1 MIRIAWLLVRRHRIS
16 LLAWILGLLVLVSI
30 TAPSYEATYGDP
42 QSRAVLVDQ
51 MQSTQGS
58 TVLYGRLPDPGS
70 LGQLFAWE
78 TGSYIVILAAV
89 MAVILGIAFT
99 RGEEDSGRLEVV
111 RATGV
116 RPGAPLGAALLVLTL
131 ACAAVG
137 GGSAAIL
144 TAQSTTIDELTVAG
158 GLAYGAVAFL
168 AALCLGLWAII
179 CAQLRPDARSARS
192 LAFVALAVG
201 FAERVVADFGD
212 GWWAEALQWLTPFG
226 WKTVVAPYTQDRFWA
241 LLPLAGLCAVFAG
254 VGVALSR
261 RRELRGSVL
270 GSVAG
275 RARAIRVATP
285 ERWAWLSTRSSLIG
299 WAVAILGTA
308 ALFGSMADG
317 LVTTI
322 ASDPATGDLLRDFGR
337 APVDPVATYFE
348 FLGSF
353 VALLVMICGTLLTLR
368 WRGEESSGR
377 LVQELATGVRRWRS
391 LLARVL
397 VAAIGS
403 LALLALAGLVM
414 GLIGRAQLAEGEPMA
429 YALSA
434 TLGETP
440 GLLAAIAGAAL
451 LTAVAPRW
459 AGLIWAVVAWSGFT
473 VFFGALVDLPEW
485 ALDLS
490 LLGHP
495 PVGSPGGT
503 PDWAGWIGSL
513 TLGLM
518 GATVVG
524 VGAAALLI
532 SRRDLRLG

>member
-99 RGEEDSGRLEVV
+99 RGEEDSGRPEVV

-168 AALCLGLWAII
+168 AALSLGLWAII

-201 FAERVVADFGD
+201 FAERVFADFGD

-285 ERWAWLSTRSSLIG
+285 ERWAWLCTRSSLIG

-308 ALFGSMADG
+308 ALF
-317 LVTTI
+317 
-322 ASDPATGDLLRDFGR
+322 
-337 APVDPVATYFE
+337 APWPT
-348 FLGSF
+348 
-353 VALLVMICGTLLTLR
+353 
-368 WRGEESSGR
+368 
-377 LVQELATGVRRWRS
+377 
-391 LLARVL
+391 
-397 VAAIGS
+397 
-403 LALLALAGLVM
+403 
-414 GLIGRAQLAEGEPMA
+414 
-429 YALSA
+429 
-434 TLGETP
+434 
-440 GLLAAIAGAAL
+440 
-451 LTAVAPRW
+451 
-459 AGLIWAVVAWSGFT
+459 
-473 VFFGALVDLPEW
+473 
-485 ALDLS
+485 
-490 LLGHP
+490 
-495 PVGSPGGT
+495 
-503 PDWAGWIGSL
+503 DW
-513 TLGLM
+513 
-518 GATVVG
+518 
-524 VGAAALLI
+524 
-532 SRRDLRLG
+532 